1 MSRTSAADSR
11 TARIRSHACPER
23 QRAPSARLPALA
35 VAVAI
40 AALAPYYVH
49 ATENDLVQHYLTIKD
64 GAGGEPTASGAG
76 SIAIGPGAKANGET
90 GEDYSALAIGAHAT
104 ADGRATVAVGE
115 AAHIQGDRSSAVG
128 VSSYVTGDRSSAFGS
143 SSRVEAVRGVALGA
157 DSKVTANG
165 AVALGQGSV
174 ADRTNTVSIGTA
186 GTQRQLVNLGA
197 GTRDTDATNLSQ
209 LKPVVAALGGD
220 ATVDANG
227 TVRGPTYTV
236 DGQSFDNVGGA
247 LTQLDGRVTT
257 IDGRVATVENN
268 VTSIRN
274 DVTDLGTRLDNGTA
288 GLVRQDPASLAI
300 SIGAGKGGT
309 SVSVAGTDGTRTLT
323 GLSNGIGDTDAVTVA
338 QLKATGLID
347 PNGKALG
354 AIVYDDLKLD
364 RATLGGVG
372 GTLLDNVK
380 AGAIAANSMQAVNGG
395 QLFSMQQQFETRLE
409 SLDTRINNIEQVGP
423 GTRPPIGEQGGQLAQ
438 LGDGSGATGS
448 NSMALGQNS
457 SASGNGSL
465 ALGNNATASGQNSV
479 ALGNGSVADR
489 DNTVSVG
496 APGQERQIT
505 HVAPG
510 TAPTDAVNVQQLNDH
525 IGSVRSDMDHY
536 RRDASGG
543 IASAVAI
550 ANLPQASLAGESMVS
565 VAGGTYSGQSAVA
578 FGVSTATRNGR
589 WVVKA
594 SGSTNTRGTVAV
606 GAGAGYRW

>member
-1 MSRTSAADSR
+1 MSGISAAHSRTTRA
-11 TARIRSHACPER
+11 RSHASLKR
-23 QRAPSARLPALA
+23 QRTPSARLSALA
-35 VAVAI
+35 LAI
-40 AALAPYYVH
+40 AALAPCGH
-49 ATENDLVQHYLTIKD
+49 ASAKDLVQTNLIVN
-64 GAGGEPTASGAG
+64 GGDSGDPSASGAG

-90 GEDYSALAIGAHAT
+90 GGDYSAIAIGSNAEAS
-104 ADGRATVAVGE
+104 GRATVAVGE
-115 AAHIQGDRSSAVG
+115 AAHVQGDRSSALG
-128 VSSYVTGDRSSAFGS
+128 VSSSVVGDRSSAFGAS
-143 SSRVEAVRGVALGA
+143 SSVKAVRGVALGA
-157 DSKVTANG
+157 DSQVTANG

-186 GTQRQLVNLGA
+186 DTQRQLVNLRA

-209 LKPVVAALGGD
+209 LKPVVDALGGD
-220 ATVDANG
+220 AAVNTDG
-227 TVRGPTYTV
+227 TVRGPNYTV
-236 DGQSFDNVGGA
+236 DGRSFNTVGGA
-247 LTQLDGRVTT
+247 LTQLDGHVTT
-257 IDGRVATVENN
+257 IDGRVTTVENN

-274 DVTDLGTRLDNGTA
+274 DVTDLGTRLDNGTT

-300 SIGAGKGGT
+300 SIGADKRGT
-309 SVSVAGTDGTRTLT
+309 SVSVGGTDGTRTLT
-323 GLSNGIGDTDAVTVA
+323 GLSNGTGDTDAVTVA

-354 AIVYDDLKLD
+354 AIVYDDLTLN

-380 AGAIAANSMQAVNGG
+380 AGAIAASSMQAVNGG

-409 SLDTRINNIEQVGP
+409 SLDTRIKNIEQVGP
-423 GTRPPIGEQGGQLAQ
+423 NTRPPTGEQGGQLAQ

-448 NSMALGQNS
+448 DSMALGPNS

-465 ALGNNATASGQNSV
+465 AIGNNATASGNNSL

-505 HVAPG
+505 NVKAG

-550 ANLPQASLAGESMVS
+550 ANLPQASLAGESMVAI
-565 VAGGTYSGQSAVA
+565 AGGTYSGQSAVA
-578 FGVSTATRNGR
+578 FGLSTATRNGR